1 MTSIKIDSA
10 ECKTSQK
17 DYKRVNPSVIH
28 LHTEIQHQKRFS
40 YTSADGWQ
48 VVAIEPAVLFLPHH
62 MEEAHRECHWQHYL
76 CNREYHWQMTKEEG
90 KVKGRPPPD
99 KATGR
104 VFLDKI
110 SVRDNSKV
118 VVAHMTCSVHVVN
131 RLESN
136 QHDQKKNYIKS
147 QSEK

>member
-1 MTSIKIDSA
+1 
-10 ECKTSQK
+10 
-17 DYKRVNPSVIH
+17 
-28 LHTEIQHQKRFS
+28 
-40 YTSADGWQ
+40 
-48 VVAIEPAVLFLPHH
+48 
-62 MEEAHRECHWQHYL
+62 
-76 CNREYHWQMTKEEG
+76 MTKEEG

-118 VVAHMTCSVHVVN
+118 VVPHMTCSVHVVN